1 MGLAMAVRS
10 YIVEYIFFCLMNPA
24 LKIPFFCF
32 LVCIVLFGCNGN
44 RFSSGNEDRES
55 APLMDGESPSKSE
68 AVLIQGNLDFFV
80 LGRNRLEIET
90 LLGVPYEK
98 DSEDGNLVVWRYR
111 RAVFDEATNITYG
124 WSRLTLKFARGLCS
138 KVSVDL
144 EHPLIPVDENTEVNR
159 SSGSPGSPLF
169 RKFQ

>member
-1 MGLAMAVRS
+1 MAGWS
-10 YIVEYIFFCLMNPA
+10 SIVEYIFFPLMNPA
-24 LKIPFFCF
+24 LTIPFFCL
-32 LVCIVLFGCNGN
+32 LVCSVLFGCNGN
-44 RFSSGNEDRES
+44 RFSSGNEDREP
-55 APLMDGESPSKSE
+55 APLRDGESFSKSE
-68 AVLIQGNLDFFV
+68 PVLRKGNLDFFV
-80 LGRNRLEIET
+80 LGRNGLEIET
-90 LLGVPYEK
+90 LFGVPYEK

-144 EHPLIPVDENTEVNR
+144 EHPPIPVDENTEVNR
-159 SSGSPGSPLF
+159 SSGSPALPLF

>member
-1 MGLAMAVRS
+1 MAGWS
-10 YIVEYIFFCLMNPA
+10 SIVEYIFFPLMNPA
-24 LKIPFFCF
+24 LTIPFFCL
-32 LVCIVLFGCNGN
+32 LVCSVLFGCNGN
-44 RFSSGNEDRES
+44 RFSSENVDRES
-55 APLMDGESPSKSE
+55 VPLRDGESSSKSE
-68 AVLIQGNLDFFV
+68 PVLRKGNLDFFV
-80 LGRNRLEIET
+80 LGRNGLEIET
-90 LLGVPYEK
+90 LFGVPYEK

-144 EHPLIPVDENTEVNR
+144 EHPPIPVDENTEVNR
-159 SSGSPGSPLF
+159 NSGSPALPLF